1 MENLKFE
8 CYIYC
13 LICPVTNTVKYI
25 GKTKQP
31 LNKRLKAHL
40 IERGNSRKCIWIRS
54 LKNRIPMIK
63 LLEVSNNLEWKE
75 KENFW
80 IEKHKKTI
88 LNQVKGGG
96 GCVNKTKTYLDVYIK
111 SVIQRKKKNT
121 AKSYIHCVKKFLTHF
136 DRLNRNPIDI
146 KESRILEYL
155 SGFENNNTR
164 NLNLIALKD
173 FYRCVINQHKKLN
186 SVKYKY

>member
-1 MENLKFE
+1 
-8 CYIYC
+8 
-13 LICPVTNTVKYI
+13 
-25 GKTKQP
+25 
-31 LNKRLKAHL
+31 
-40 IERGNSRKCIWIRS
+40 
-54 LKNRIPMIK
+54 MIK